1 MKNAIRS
8 LSVVLPLLLLAGSAP
23 IFAHQPHDPMLSM
36 GVSPN
41 FATDQTLMLGTDY
54 LTISIGVYLPMVSK
68 DGGATYTVGSSLP
81 NLPSTQIK
89 FSPNYATDKTIFLSG
104 GGGLFR
110 STNQGSTWTT
120 VSAGSF
126 TDVQYIGSGTSV
138 TWFAL
143 TATGVYESTNGGT
156 SFTLIPATT
165 LPSDLQTLA
174 VSPNFATDHTMLVG
188 TAKHGIYRSTNSG
201 STWTNV
207 ASATACPDV
216 SEVVISPNFST
227 DKSVFATS
235 IGAGFFVSTNSGS
248 TFTASNSGITDLNAT
263 SVSTYINFAT
273 TGTLVVT
280 TETAGVYTSTN
291 RGQTWTVAAAIPRP
305 LSPQSSNHYRKT
317 VIASTGKI
325 ILGMFEGVWT
335 STNLGQSW
343 TYSDTLPSSVI
354 RDMSLSPQYTTDKS
368 LIATT
373 YGGGVLFSNNVG
385 STWNFLNSNFSNPYP
400 DPSAFSP
407 NFDVDGKMFVGQLLG
422 LETTTNSGVLWDLA
436 NGVGKAGAF
445 VRGVAVSPNYAIDQ
459 TVLIGV
465 SDGETNDPATVT
477 YNGQTYPNLGM
488 FLSTD
493 GGNDWIPTNLNNASV
508 VWIAFSPN
516 FANDHTAFGGA
527 GPSYGYTGNDYNPAY
542 AGAYL
547 STDGGV
553 SWTRTL
559 DIPGDPL
566 ISHIAVSPNFAV
578 DQTVY
583 ASSGHSGVYKS
594 VDGGNTWTP
603 LTATQAFTSTS
614 LAISPNFAND
624 QTLWF
629 GTQQSGIYKSTDGGA
644 TVVQQK
650 FTHNLVTAILVSPNY
665 ALDNTVIAS
674 CYRGVYLSTDGGSTF
689 SFLKEPNREE
699 DSYFLMV
706 HLVGSWKTGDSA
718 HVSSVTYVASNN
730 PGDTA
735 TIDFVGSGI
744 SWIAA
749 TGPNGTTATVA
760 IDGISEGTASF
771 QSTKQQVQQ
780 SVFSV
785 DGLAC
790 TPHTAV
796 FTVAAP
802 TKGTAAVNL
811 DAVDILRD
819 GCAY

>member
-1 MKNAIRS
+1 MKKAIRS
-8 LSVVLPLLLLAGSAP
+8 LSVTLPVLLLAGSAP

-41 FATDQTLMLGTDY
+41 FKNDQTLMLGTDY

-68 DGGATYTVGSSLP
+68 DGGATYAVESNLP
-81 NLPSTQIK
+81 NLPSTQIQ
-89 FSPNYATDKTIFLSG
+89 FSPNYATDQTIFLSG
-104 GGGLFR
+104 GGGLFQ
-110 STNQGSTWTT
+110 STNQGSNWTM
-120 VSAGSF
+120 VIAGSF

-143 TATGVYESTNGGT
+143 STSGVYESTNGGT
-156 SFTLIPATT
+156 SFTLIPAT
-165 LPSDLQTLA
+165 LPTDLQTLA

-188 TAKHGIYRSTNSG
+188 TLKHGIYRSTNGG
-201 STWTNV
+201 STWT
-207 ASATACPDV
+207 SAIGPTACPNV
-216 SEVVISPNFST
+216 SEIVISPNFAT

-235 IGAGFFVSTNSGS
+235 VGGGFFASTNSGT
-248 TFTASNSGITDLNAT
+248 TFKASNSGITDLNAT

-280 TETAGVYTSTN
+280 TEKAGVYTSTN
-291 RGQTWTVAAAIPRP
+291 RGQTWTLAAAIPRP
-305 LSPQSSNHYRKT
+305 LSPQTANHYRKT
-317 VIASTGKI
+317 VIASTGEI
-325 ILGMFEGVWT
+325 ILGMFEGVWL
-335 STNLGQSW
+335 STNLGESW

-354 RDMSLSPQYTTDKS
+354 RDMSLSPQFTSDKS
-368 LIATT
+368 FMATT
-373 YGGGVLFSNNVG
+373 YGGGVLFSNNIG
-385 STWNFLNSNFSNPYP
+385 ASWNFLNSNFSNPYP

-407 NFDVDGKMFVGQLLG
+407 NFDVDGRMFVGQLLG
-422 LETTTNSGVLWDLA
+422 METTTNSGALWDLA
-436 NGVGKAGAF
+436 SGVGGAGAF
-445 VRGVAVSPNYAIDQ
+445 VRGVAVSPNYANDQ

-465 SDGETNDPATVT
+465 SDGASNDPPTVT

-527 GPSYGYTGNDYNPAY
+527 GPSYGYTGSDYNPEY
-542 AGAYL
+542 AGGYV

-559 DIPGDPL
+559 DIPGDAL

-578 DQTVY
+578 DQTVF

-594 VDGGNTWTP
+594 MDGGNTWMQ
-603 LTATQAFTSTS
+603 LTATEAFTSTS
-614 LAISPNFAND
+614 LAISPNFAHD

-644 TVVQQK
+644 TVEQQK
-650 FTHNLVTAILVSPNY
+650 FAHNLVTAILVSPNY
-665 ALDNTVIAS
+665 AVDNTVIAS
-674 CYRGVYLSTDGGSTF
+674 CYRGVYLSTDGGSTY

-706 HLVGSWKTGDSA
+706 HLTGSWKTADSPD
-718 HVSSVTYVASNN
+718 VSSVTYVTSAN

-744 SWIAA
+744 SWIAE

-760 IDGISEGTASF
+760 IDGVSEGTASF
-771 QSTKQQVQQ
+771 QSTKQHVQQ
-780 SVFSV
+780 SVFSK
-785 DGLAC
+785 DGLTCVA
-790 TPHTAV
+790 HTAV
-796 FTVAAP
+796 FTVATPA
-802 TKGTAAVNL
+802 KGSANVNL
-811 DAVDILRD
+811 DAVDVLRD
-819 GCAY
+819 GCPY